1 MDEELI
7 DYLFETSRKEGFK
20 KNREDFVK
28 YLQSDDELFD
38 YLYGKAQK
46 EGYKKDKSH
55 FAGLVG
61 RTSTAAPVATTEPAK
76 TEVVTEPAKTEVVTE
91 PAKTEPAPVK
101 TEVSIATPVA
111 ETKPTIEVKSVEPT
125 PTKEEPMTAEKKEVV
140 KSDIESQLLPVTEK
154 TEVKAIE
161 TPSDKMVVK
170 SKKKEAEKDEWE
182 CPPGEKGCSKNEDAV
197 SKYIDKTY
205 HKNKKDYAF
214 IADRE
219 GNLASFIDDG
229 GRGKSMSEVYKDE
242 NYNHD
247 KKGFMYAAEELPKS
261 KRFST
266 YSLPINGVETSI
278 VYDNKT
284 GIILKDT
291 GDVITNKQGDPIKTW
306 LDVPMNNPEYE
317 ALKAEIGKAKG
328 GNTAPKVSTVPTL
341 EPWQQPQ
348 GTKVEVK
355 EVPAVSDKM
364 VIKSEAKVEP
374 KPIEEVNQQKVTFS
388 KPIIING
395 AKFDDDMNLMR
406 TFSPSSFEEYKE
418 LSKLAKPVDKSLD
431 EIAQSFGKYFESIE
445 LDRNISL
452 SFPDPPNVKK
462 KSVVTQNTENI
473 FEDKIDN
480 KNVYYYYDQKN
491 DKWYIYNKERDENNW
506 NEVTSPQIK
515 TVLNTKYK
523 NNSGEI
529 DKSKIFKTEE
539 SEGKKIE
546 RIKEY
551 YYYNKYLPTL
561 IENWDNLKENQKE
574 NIKKDLNILLMK
586 RLSRDMY
593 WQEKNKEEI
602 NDVKERIKRNETV
615 DEIDMNLLKYGNPDE
630 RYDKFWEVVVE
641 KTGAGDEQV
650 KALIKK
656 YKK

>member
-1 MDEELI
+1 MKEEYI
-7 DYLFETSRKEGFK
+7 NYLFNWAQSDGFK
-20 KNREDFVK
+20 GNRDEFIKKIQTDDNAYNYVLRYAKNDGYK
-28 YLQSDDELFD
+28 GSDDDFSI
-38 YLYGKAQK
+38 A
-46 EGYKKDKSH
+46 
-55 FAGLVG
+55 VG
-61 RTSTAAPVATTEPAK
+61 RGAAAPVATAEPAK
-76 TEVVTEPAKTEVVTE
+76 TETVTEPAKELRSE
-91 PAKTEPAPVK
+91 PMATVKAQALPETQVATLTVDMAKM
-101 TEVSIATPVA
+101 
-111 ETKPTIEVKSVEPT
+111 PTMEVKSVEPT
-125 PTKEEPMTAEKKEVV
+125 PTKEEPMTAEKKEAV

-161 TPSDKMVVK
+161 TPSDKMV
-170 SKKKEAEKDEWE
+170 
-182 CPPGEKGCSKNEDAV
+182 
-197 SKYIDKTY
+197 
-205 HKNKKDYAF
+205 
-214 IADRE
+214 
-219 GNLASFIDDG
+219 
-229 GRGKSMSEVYKDE
+229 
-242 NYNHD
+242 
-247 KKGFMYAAEELPKS
+247 
-261 KRFST
+261 
-266 YSLPINGVETSI
+266 
-278 VYDNKT
+278 
-284 GIILKDT
+284 
-291 GDVITNKQGDPIKTW
+291 
-306 LDVPMNNPEYE
+306 
-317 ALKAEIGKAKG
+317 
-328 GNTAPKVSTVPTL
+328 
-341 EPWQQPQ
+341 
-348 GTKVEVK
+348 
-355 EVPAVSDKM
+355 
-364 VIKSEAKVEP
+364 IKSEAKVEP
-374 KPIEEVNQQKVTFS
+374 KPVEEVNRQKVTFS

-406 TFSPSSFEEYKE
+406 TFNPSSFEEYKE

-480 KNVYYYYDQKN
+480 KNVYSYYDQKN

-515 TVLNTKYK
+515 KVLNTKYK

-539 SEGKKIE
+539 SEGKNIE

-561 IENWDNLKENQKE
+561 IENWDSLKENQKE

-593 WQEKNKEEI
+593 WQEKNKERI

-630 RYDKFWEVVVE
+630 RYDKFWEDVVE
-641 KTGAGDEQV
+641 KTGAGDEEV